1 MACIDSL
8 NVVTSDRDTELRN
21 IRTRNQQLFDAQWG
35 HEEYLVVHG
44 VAEMESYIYN
54 VNKQF

>member
-1 MACIDSL
+1 MAS
-8 NVVTSDRDTELRN
+8 VRDTELRN

-35 HEEYLVVHG
+35 REEYLLVRG

-54 VNKQF
+54 VRELLN